1 MLYFTFLHCL
11 DIKLSR
17 VTTLKWLNSIS
28 MNIKSLSFIPCAI
41 VPFVGT
47 MALFLP
53 KPQVATLAA
62 SHYRFPVTD
71 AIPEIF
77 AHFRWRVG
85 TVRA

>member
-1 MLYFTFLHCL
+1 M
-11 DIKLSR
+11 
-17 VTTLKWLNSIS
+17 LKWLKIS
-28 MNIKSLSFIPCAI
+28 MKHEVILSFIPCAI

-53 KPQVATLAA
+53 KPQVAMLAA

>member
-1 MLYFTFLHCL
+1 MCYC
-11 DIKLSR
+11 
-17 VTTLKWLNSIS
+17 
-28 MNIKSLSFIPCAI
+28 
-41 VPFVGT
+41 PFVGT

-53 KPQVATLAA
+53 KPQVAMLAA
-62 SHYRFPVTD
+62 SHYPSPVTD

>member
-1 MLYFTFLHCL
+1 M
-11 DIKLSR
+11 
-17 VTTLKWLNSIS
+17 LKWLKIS
-28 MNIKSLSFIPCAI
+28 MKHEVILSFSPCAI

-53 KPQVATLAA
+53 KPQVAMLAA

>member
-1 MLYFTFLHCL
+1 M
-11 DIKLSR
+11 
-17 VTTLKWLNSIS
+17 LKWLNRTSIKHELS
-28 MNIKSLSFIPCAI
+28 PVLSFIPCAM
-41 VPFVGT
+41 VPLVST

-53 KPQVATLAA
+53 KPQVAMLAA